1 MEQYLIFRL
10 ADEYYGLL
18 VSFIENI
25 EKMMPITRVPNTKE
39 YIKGVVNLRGEI
51 VPVID
56 LREKIGVRKEEFGEE
71 TRILIVNWKN
81 EFKVGL
87 IIDEVLDVVYLTKED
102 FDSATRDRNEFTFSI
117 AKYND
122 MLINIINLE
131 DVLFEK
137 VEEV

>member
-1 MEQYLIFRL
+1 MEQYLVFRL
-10 ADEYYGLL
+10 ADEYYALV

-56 LREKIGVRKEEFGEE
+56 LREKIGVTKEEFSDE
-71 TRILIVNWKN
+71 TRILIINWKN

-87 IIDEVLDVVYLTKED
+87 IIDEVLDVVYLAKED
-102 FDSATRDRNEFTFSI
+102 FDAATRDRNEFTFSI
-117 AKYND
+117 ARKGD

-137 VEEV
+137 TEEV

>member
-56 LREKIGVRKEEFGEE
+56 LREKIGVKKEEFGEE

-102 FDSATRDRNEFTFSI
+102 FDSATRDRNEFTFQ
-117 AKYND
+117 
-122 MLINIINLE
+122 
-131 DVLFEK
+131 
-137 VEEV
+137 

>member
-56 LREKIGVRKEEFGEE
+56 LREKIGVKKEEFGEE

-117 AKYND
+117 AKYNN

>member
-39 YIKGVVNLRGEI
+39 YIKGVINLRGEI

-56 LREKIGVRKEEFGEE
+56 LREKIGVPKEEFGDE

-87 IIDEVLDVVYLTKED
+87 IIDEVLDVVYLSKED
-102 FDSATRDRNEFTFSI
+102 VDSATKDRNEFSFTI
-117 AKYND
+117 AKYNN

-131 DVLFEK
+131 DVLFK
-137 VEEV
+137 KAEEG

>member
-56 LREKIGVRKEEFGEE
+56 LREKIGVKKEEFGEE

-117 AKYND
+117 AKYNNV
-122 MLINIINLE
+122 LINIINLE

>member
-117 AKYND
+117 AKYNN

>member
-1 MEQYLIFRL
+1 MEQYLVFRL

-25 EKMMPITRVPNTKE
+25 EKVMPITRVPNTKD
-39 YIKGVVNLRGEI
+39 YVKGVINLRGEI

-56 LREKIGVRKEEFGEE
+56 LREKIGVTKEEFGEE

-87 IIDEVLDVVYLTKED
+87 IIDEVLDVVYLSKED

-117 AKYND
+117 AKYNN

-131 DVLFEK
+131 EVLFEK
-137 VEEV
+137 AEEV

>member
-56 LREKIGVRKEEFGEE
+56 LREKIGVKKEEFGEE

-117 AKYND
+117 AKYNK
-122 MLINIINLE
+122 MLINIVNLE

-137 VEEV
+137 AEEV